1 MALTSTRLSLLLRFM
16 TVRRQLMLSIEATYD
31 EAPLSLGLSTLM
43 QFLFEEEGRLAKPE
57 SDLLYLLAKLVKKSQ
72 IGTQLVYV
80 VASDSDMAAFLLALA
95 DSGARALWVAHD
107 GSQRPIVVQG
117 TMPLTMLIEE
127 KKGRLCCSLTDRS
140 RWLTTPDAWLH
151 FRVNRRQVWFCNGVI
166 RTSLSAELDQFIQR
180 FLDVPKVLLGG
191 AEATKFIQNVYSPN
205 KNVIFWQLRTD
216 LNRFLPHEVQPEPI
230 LDIQYANER
239 IQLEIH
245 YQYGREEITPLY
257 ESETIP
263 SNRGPIKR
271 MLDLEGI
278 YQTDL
283 IELFQEF
290 NVPLALFSP
299 GDIARFFDMIVPML
313 EDRGWLIRSNA
324 PEFKVDPHAV
334 DVSFGIA
341 NDMTTPDWFFF
352 EPTCTIK
359 GESFSLIEIARL
371 ITENHGYLKTQ
382 QGFIRISDQTQAEI
396 KLLQE
401 HGALRTGK
409 TFSRAD
415 ILPLILATN
424 AVGTSNES
432 ETVVN
437 RLKQPHRV
445 GYTEPGDAFQGKLR
459 DYQQYG
465 LNWMYFLYQSGLG
478 GILADD
484 MGLGK
489 TVQTIA
495 FTTRIDSKK
504 PVLIVGPTNVIF
516 NWQNELKQF
525 VPGKRVAVYGGANRE
540 KQLTTMGLIDYL
552 IVSYGVLK
560 NDIELF
566 QHIPFS
572 AVIADEAQALK
583 NPSTQLSK
591 AIKKINADFRLA
603 LSGTPIENHLIDL
616 WNLFDFAVPQF
627 LGSKREFDIMI
638 KDQQMDRIKVRVK
651 PFVLRREKRE
661 VLHSL
666 PEKTEIL
673 VKCPLSAAQTQLYK
687 TILEAAKRGIR
698 TSTGKV
704 SKLNVLTS
712 LLKLRQVCSHPSL
725 LQELSHLQAE
735 SAKFDIAIEKI
746 EELVDEGHKV
756 VVFSQFTGMLD
767 LFEKWAKSAP
777 IYYERIDGSVTGKA
791 RQDRVDRFQQSS
803 EPGAFFISL
812 KAGGVG
818 INLTAA
824 DYVIHVDPWWNPA
837 VESQATDRVH
847 RMGQTN
853 KVFVYK
859 LIAEGTIEEKIAALQ
874 EQKRELLAHLIDI
887 DSLAEKD
894 IQLDEIQAL
903 LLES

>member
-1 MALTSTRLSLLLRFM
+1 
-16 TVRRQLMLSIEATYD
+16 MLAVD
-31 EAPLSLGLSTLM
+31 AHFNQNPLSLGLSTLM
-43 QFLFEEEGRLAKPE
+43 QFLFEEEEQLSKAE
-57 SDLLYLLAKLVKKSQ
+57 SDLLYLLAKLIKKSQ
-72 IGTQLVYV
+72 VGNDLLYV
-80 VASDSDMAAFLLALA
+80 LSSDSDIATYLLALA
-95 DSGARALWVAHD
+95 DSGANTMWVGQDTA
-107 GSQRPIVVQG
+107 SRMVTIQG
-117 TMPLTMLIEE
+117 TMPITITVEE
-127 KKGRLCCSLTDRS
+127 KKGRLCCGLAERNK
-140 RWLTTPDAWLH
+140 WMTTPDAWLH

-166 RTSLSAELDQFIQR
+166 RTSLSTELDQFIQR
-180 FLDVPKVLLGG
+180 FLDVPKIYLGG
-191 AEATKFIQNVYSPN
+191 AEATKFIQNIYSPN
-205 KNVIFWQLRTD
+205 KDAIFWQLRTD

-230 LDIQYANER
+230 LKIECENDRLQI
-239 IQLEIH
+239 EIH
-245 YQYGREEITPLY
+245 YQYDREEITPSY
-257 ESETIP
+257 ESNTIP
-263 SNRGPIKR
+263 SHRGPIKR
-271 MLDLEGI
+271 MMDLEGI

-283 IELFQEF
+283 IELFQE
-290 NVPLALFSP
+290 NQVPLALFSP
-299 GDIARFFDMIVPML
+299 GDIARFFDVIVPML
-313 EDRGWLIRSNA
+313 EDRGWIIRSNA
-324 PEFKVDPHAV
+324 PEFKVDP
-334 DVSFGIA
+334 DSIELSFGIG
-341 NDMTTPDWFFF
+341 NDSIRTDWFYF

-371 ITENHGYLKTQ
+371 ITENHGYLKTS
-382 QGFIRISDQTQAEI
+382 QGFIRLSDQTQAEL
-396 KLLQE
+396 KLLQD

-424 AVGTSNES
+424 AIGTSSES
-432 ETVVN
+432 ESVVN

-445 GYTEPGDAFQGKLR
+445 GHVEPGSEFKGKLR
-459 DYQQYG
+459 DYQQFG

-495 FTTRIDSKK
+495 FTTRIESKR

-516 NWQNELKQF
+516 NWLNELKQF
-525 VPGKRVAVYGGANRE
+525 VPHKRVAVYGGANRE
-540 KQLTTMGLIDYL
+540 KQLTSMGLIDYL
-552 IVSYGVLK
+552 IISYGILK
-560 NDIELF
+560 NDIDLLE
-566 QHIPFS
+566 HVPFS
-572 AVIADEAQALK
+572 AVIADEAQAIK

-591 AIKKINADFRLA
+591 AIKKIKADFRLA
-603 LSGTPIENHLIDL
+603 LSGTPVENHLIDL
-616 WNLFDFAVPQF
+616 WNLFDFAIPQF
-627 LGSKREFDIMI
+627 LGSKREFDILI
-638 KDQQMDRIKVRVK
+638 KDQHLDRIKVRVK

-673 VKCPLSAAQTQLYK
+673 VKCPLSPSQTQLYK
-687 TILEAAKRGIR
+687 TILDAAKRGIR
-698 TSTGKV
+698 TSTGKI

-725 LQELSHLQAE
+725 LEELAHLNAD
-735 SAKFDIAIEKI
+735 SAKYDIAIEKI
-746 EELVDEGHKV
+746 SELVDEGHKV
-756 VVFSQFTGMLD
+756 VVFSQFTKMLD
-767 LFEKWAKSAP
+767 LFEKWSQSTG
-777 IYYERIDGSVTGKA
+777 IYYERIDGGVTGKA
-791 RQDRVDRFQQSS
+791 RQDRVDRFQETDQA
-803 EPGAFFISL
+803 GVFYISL

-818 INLTAA
+818 INLTSA

-859 LIAEGTIEEKIAALQ
+859 LIAEGTIEEKIALLQ

-894 IQLDEIQAL
+894 IQFDDIQAL

>member
-1 MALTSTRLSLLLRFM
+1 MVTTSTRLSFSIRFI
-16 TVRRQLMLSIEATYD
+16 TVRRQLMLAVD
-31 EAPLSLGLSTLM
+31 AQFNQNPLSLGLSTLM
-43 QFLFEEEGRLAKPE
+43 QFLFEEEEQLSKAE
-57 SDLLYLLAKLVKKSQ
+57 SDLLYLLAKLIKKSQ
-72 IGTQLVYV
+72 VGNDLLYV
-80 VASDSDMAAFLLALA
+80 LSSDSDIATYLLALA
-95 DSGARALWVAHD
+95 DSGANTMWVGLD
-107 GSQRPIVVQG
+107 GASRVVTIQG
-117 TMPLTMLIEE
+117 TMPITIMVEE
-127 KKGRLCCSLTDRS
+127 KKGRLCCSLTERNK
-140 RWLTTPDAWLH
+140 WMTTPDAWLH

-166 RTSLSAELDQFIQR
+166 RTALSTELDQFIQR
-180 FLDVPKVLLGG
+180 FLDVPKVYLGG
-191 AEATKFIQNVYSPN
+191 AEATKFIQNIYSPN
-205 KNVIFWQLRTD
+205 KDTIFWQLRTD

-230 LDIQYANER
+230 LKIECENDRLQI
-239 IQLEIH
+239 EIH
-245 YQYGREEITPLY
+245 YQYDREEITPAY
-257 ESETIP
+257 ESNTIP
-263 SNRGPIKR
+263 SHRGPIKR
-271 MLDLEGI
+271 MMDLEGI

-283 IELFQEF
+283 IELFQE
-290 NVPLALFSP
+290 NQVPLALFSP
-299 GDIARFFDMIVPML
+299 GDIARFFDVIVPML
-313 EDRGWLIRSNA
+313 EDRGWIIRSNA
-324 PEFKVDPHAV
+324 PEFKVDP
-334 DVSFGIA
+334 DSIELSFGIG
-341 NDMTTPDWFFF
+341 NDSIRTDWFYF

-371 ITENHGYLKTQ
+371 ITENHGYLKTS
-382 QGFIRISDQTQAEI
+382 QGFIRLSDQTQAEL
-396 KLLQE
+396 KLLQD

-424 AVGTSNES
+424 AIGTSSES
-432 ETVVN
+432 ESVVN

-445 GYTEPGDAFQGKLR
+445 GHVEPGPEFKGKLR
-459 DYQQYG
+459 DYQQFG

-495 FTTRIDSKK
+495 FTTRIESKR

-516 NWQNELKQF
+516 NWLNELKQF
-525 VPGKRVAVYGGANRE
+525 VPHKRVAVYGGANRE
-540 KQLTTMGLIDYL
+540 KQLTSMGLIDYL
-552 IVSYGVLK
+552 IVSYGILK
-560 NDIELF
+560 NDIDLLE
-566 QHIPFS
+566 HVPFS
-572 AVIADEAQALK
+572 AVIADEAQAIK

-591 AIKKINADFRLA
+591 AIKKIKADFRLA
-603 LSGTPIENHLIDL
+603 LSGTPVENHLIDL
-616 WNLFDFAVPQF
+616 WNLFDFAIPHF
-627 LGSKREFDIMI
+627 LGSKREFDILI
-638 KDQQMDRIKVRVK
+638 KDQHLDRIKVRVK

-673 VKCPLSAAQTQLYK
+673 VKCPLSSSQAQLYK

-698 TSTGKV
+698 TSTGKI

-725 LQELSHLQAE
+725 LEELAHLNAD
-735 SAKFDIAIEKI
+735 SAKYDIAIEKI
-746 EELVDEGHKV
+746 SELVDEGHKV
-756 VVFSQFTGMLD
+756 VVFSQFTKMLD
-767 LFEKWAKSAP
+767 LFESWSQSTG
-777 IYYERIDGSVTGKA
+777 IYYERIDGGVTGKA
-791 RQDRVDRFQQSS
+791 RQDRVDRFQQTDQA
-803 EPGAFFISL
+803 GVFYISL

-818 INLTAA
+818 INLTSA

-859 LIAEGTIEEKIAALQ
+859 LIAEGTIEEKIALLQ

-894 IQLDEIQAL
+894 IQFDDIQAL